1 MGRIPDNGEPLL
13 RCRIGIATAKT
24 AAFSIRIGNL
34 ARIKLE
40 GETRIRLSPAGSE
53 SPPSLNSE
61 IQHPDRNIIACTKG
75 ANRLSPTGGPGAA
88 TPSQIQTVELPALP
102 VIMMIISNPTAS

>member
-13 RCRIGIATAKT
+13 RCRIRIATAKT

-34 ARIKLE
+34 ARIK

-61 IQHPDRNIIACTKG
+61 IQHPDRNIIAGTKG